1 LVEISPKLWTQKNL
15 LVIDL
20 SGNPGLS
27 VMPNEIESLKN
38 LRTLR
43 WSGNGLAQLPSGLL
57 ELEEL
62 TSLELNKNKLTG
74 FYRAETPHRLN
85 SLTHLSLNGN

>member
-1 LVEISPKLWTQKNL
+1 M
-15 LVIDL
+15 IDL

-27 VMPNEIESLKN
+27 VIPNEIESLKN
-38 LRTLR
+38 LRSLC
-43 WSGNGLAQLPSGLL
+43 WSGNGLTNLPSGLL

-74 FYRAETPHRLN
+74 FYRAETPHKLD
-85 SLTHLSLNGN
+85 SLTYLSLNGN